1 MNQMLFPEITMSPR
15 DYHVITS
22 QTILLMHCPRIL
34 SGTNWFIVCRDQ
46 VNMICAP
53 LFFLFILSLTM
64 DFFQILFIFWLLWV
78 FIALCSL
85 SLDVVS
91 EGYSLVVVSGLLL
104 LQSLF

>member
-1 MNQMLFPEITMSPR
+1 MSPR

-53 LFFLFILSLTM
+53 LFFLSFYFVTYYGFFSNFIYFLATLG
-64 DFFQILFIFWLLWV
+64 LH
-78 FIALCSL
+78 CS
-85 SLDVVS
+85 V
-91 EGYSLVVVSGLLL
+91 
-104 LQSLF
+104 QSFSRCGE